1 MIRHKRIIIVAVIG
15 LWMVFGCSGKHVTVQ
30 NDNTLTL
37 DGCSLLPNC
46 VSSNAWA
53 FYNSTSPF
61 ELLIPAQEAWPMI
74 KEIISQIPRT
84 EIVEENAT
92 YIHARCRTRVF
103 RFIDHLELVLHPVE
117 NTISVRSSSTIAI
130 FDLGVNRLR
139 IYNLRKQLVEKK
151 IIKQ

>member
-1 MIRHKRIIIVAVIG
+1 
-15 LWMVFGCSGKHVTVQ
+15 MVVGCSGKHVTVH

-37 DGCSLLPNC
+37 DGCLLLPNC
-46 VSSNAWA
+46 VSSNAWE

-61 ELLIPAQEAWPMI
+61 ELLIPVNEAWPMI
-74 KEIISQIPRT
+74 KETISNIPRT
-84 EIVEENAT
+84 EIIEESDT

-103 RFIDHLELVLHPVE
+103 RFIDHLELVLDPVQ
-117 NTISVRSSSTIAI
+117 NTIAVRSSSTLAI

-139 IYNLRKQLVEKK
+139 IYNLRKQLIEKK

>member
-1 MIRHKRIIIVAVIG
+1 
-15 LWMVFGCSGKHVTVQ
+15 MVLGCSGKHVTVQ
-30 NDNTLTL
+30 KDNTLTL

-61 ELLIPAQEAWPMI
+61 ELLIPGNEAWTMI
-74 KEIISQIPRT
+74 KEIISHIPRT
-84 EIVEENAT
+84 EIVEESDT
-92 YIHARCRTRVF
+92 YIHARCRTRIF
-103 RFIDHLELVLHPVE
+103 RFIDHLELVLHPKE
-117 NTISVRSSSTIAI
+117 NTISVRSSSSLAI

-151 IIKQ
+151 IIAKFLH